1 MAQTITYAYP
11 VAGTTAPTALQAL
24 GCNAVTATLTWS
36 DSETSAAIVHNFK
49 LSTAQLA
56 NLFPF
61 VQIYVRSDSTGT
73 LQPTT
78 GYTVALTDSSTV
90 TIGKTTVVGTQGS
103 LTIVIMRP
111 MSSMA

>member
-11 VAGTTAPTALQAL
+11 VAGTTAPTLLQAL
-24 GCNAVTATLTWS
+24 GCNAVTATLNWS

-49 LSTAQLA
+49 LSAAQLA

-61 VQIYVRSDSTGT
+61 VSVNVRSDSTTT

-90 TIGKTTVVGTQGS
+90 TIGKTTVVGTQGT
-103 LTIVIMRP
+103 LIVVIQRP
-111 MSSMA
+111 FSEVS